1 MEEFIKNN
9 DLLNIWKDYD
19 AFYFANKY
27 GEESTHIEQFKNL
40 RELLKQDELSQRALN
55 WISQCYDCYY
65 KNEFEGMNNDNPFY
79 YLQCKIN
86 EMEVTNENN

>member
-9 DLLNIWKDYD
+9 ELLDIWREYD
-19 AFYFANKY
+19 AFYIANKY
-27 GEESTHIEQFKNL
+27 GEELTHKEQFKKL

-65 KNEFEGMNNDNPFY
+65 KNEFENMNNENPFY
-79 YLQCKIN
+79 YLQNKIN
-86 EMEVTNENN
+86 EIEENK